1 MTFTIFNLTYL
12 LYFYEFQL
20 FVYGII
26 MFENFLFHWCI
37 PQNLFTTLARFL
49 RFSRI
54 YVNLPIITWSLSF
67 VFYSFV
73 FLYSIVWRFSVSDA
87 FYFLGRLIWKIDKTF
102 FTIFHLR
109 FIWSLLSYRFDP
121 AFWFTSAGTKCFGSS
136 PITGFTL
143 SASDLLLPLVVVYII
158 TDLFDIVNS
167 FFQLCEKNLCYF
179 TYKLFRIDFSL
190 QMV

>member
-1 MTFTIFNLTYL
+1 MNFSFCLWNYHVWEFLILLVYTSKSFYNSGSFSKIFSNLCKPTDNNL
-12 LYFYEFQL
+12 KLVL
-20 FVYGII
+20 FV
-26 MFENFLFHWCI
+26 LFFC
-37 PQNLFTTLARFL
+37 
-49 RFSRI
+49 
-54 YVNLPIITWSLSF
+54 
-67 VFYSFV
+67 
-73 FLYSIVWRFSVSDA
+73 FLYSIVWRFSVSDT

-158 TDLFDIVNS
+158 TDVFDIVNS